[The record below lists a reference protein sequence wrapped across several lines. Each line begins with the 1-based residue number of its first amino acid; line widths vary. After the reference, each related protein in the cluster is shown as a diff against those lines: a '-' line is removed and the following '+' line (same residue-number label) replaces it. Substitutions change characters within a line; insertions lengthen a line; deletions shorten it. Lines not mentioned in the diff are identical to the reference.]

1 MLSEPAI
8 GARLAQATLGE
19 CRKVPWQWLAADYDR
34 IRDRIAD
41 VFDDFHDFN
50 ARVRV
55 PGGFRLTNTAG
66 ERRWNT
72 ASGRAAFIAHAVP
85 TDLPVHRARA
95 SREQPVFT
103 LTTVRS
109 HDQYNTQIYGL
120 NDRSRS
126 LFRERRALFAH
137 PNDNAALGPRA

>member
-1 MLSEPAI
+1 MRMVHLSAGINAPASTDLLSEPAI
-8 GARLAQATLGE
+8 VARLAQATLGE
-19 CRKVPWQWLAADYDR
+19 RSKVPWQWLAADYDR

-85 TDLPVHRARA
+85 RSEEHTSELQSLIRLSYA
-95 SREQPVFT
+95 VF
-103 LTTVRS
+103 
-109 HDQYNTQIYGL
+109 
-120 NDRSRS
+120 
-126 LFRERRALFAH
+126 
-137 PNDNAALGPRA
+137 